1 MMIRSLYILPQLRGC
16 QPVSA
21 PSLYIDHKLMRW
33 SLDPAASSLC
43 LASRW
48 SEKATLSTMSVWY
61 WRTARG
67 RSFFQPNIRTL
78 WSQPAEAR
86 SLPSSLIQIWETP
99 GLTSPTLSR
108 SCKTTQTETLKTACL
123 HEKVIKIY
131 IFKKEILYHNCMRNL
146 KTIQNLMNQ
155 TKNNN

>member
-1 MMIRSLYILPQLRGC
+1 MHKSHGLGSFALFYMMIRSLYILLQLRDF

-33 SLDPAASSLC
+33 SLDPAANSRC
-43 LASRW
+43 LGSRW

-61 WRTARG
+61 CRTARG

-86 SLPSSLIQIWETP
+86 SLLSSLIQIWETP
-99 GLTSPTLSR
+99 GLTSNTLSW
-108 SCKTTQTETLKTACL
+108 SCKTKQTRTLKTARL
-123 HEKVIKIY
+123 HK
-131 IFKKEILYHNCMRNL
+131 MSDP
-146 KTIQNLMNQ
+146 
-155 TKNNN
+155 NNF